1 MKITLKQS
9 PTDPVHPIMHGKGA
23 AAKEFNKRQAA
34 LWKEGRFKQ
43 FDFEQV
49 ATVLLE
55 ILIDDYDNKYAPLRD
70 AKVKKAIK
78 K

>member
-1 MKITLKQS
+1 MKITLKQD
-9 PTDPVHPIMHGKGA
+9 PKDPVHPIMHGKGA
-23 AAKEFNKRQAA
+23 MAKEFNKRQAV
-34 LWKEGRFKQ
+34 LWKDGHFQK

-55 ILIDDYDNKYAPLRD
+55 VLVEEYDNKYAPLRD
-70 AKVKKAIK
+70 VKEKKAK